1 MNRHNA
7 NANVFA
13 NANKSSIKSSIDKRT
28 KQRRTFIK
36 RATASAVIA
45 SIPGRSAWAAM
56 SGSIVASGH
65 GSDFNQGSR
74 TMLFDSCQ
82 LAAVVTGR
90 YHDHFGS
97 NQPING
103 HGNPYAKDILEGN
116 DPDPNDVNAAML
128 IMLYNAINHGATGIY
143 YPVLSQYNNNSAE
156 FATYLYANAT
166 DDPSGVANLLWNTI
180 GEYSSSGRT
189 TTCPQP

>member
-1 MNRHNA
+1 MNLHNVNVNE
-7 NANVFA
+7 NAV
-13 NANKSSIKSSIDKRT
+13 KSSVYKHT

-36 RATASAVIA
+36 RVTAVGIIA

-65 GSDFNQGSR
+65 GSDFNQGN
-74 TMLFDSCQ
+74 TTILLDACQ
-82 LAAVVTGR
+82 VAAVVTGK
-90 YHDHFGS
+90 YHDHFGN

-103 HGNPYAKDILEGN
+103 NGNPNAKDLLEGN

-128 IMLYNAINHGATGIY
+128 IMLYNGINHGSSGIY

-156 FATYLYANAT
+156 FADYLYANAT
-166 DDPSGVANLLWNTI
+166 SDPSGVANLLWDTI
-180 GEYSSSGRT
+180 SKYSSSGRS